1 MVVYAQ
7 KGQDLDELAA
17 ALARHRVTVLWLTAG
32 LFHAMAEEQAPKA
45 GRWQRWRERR
55 RARAERSRGIARRV
69 KQGREV
75 AGRDP
80 RGNAAGPTGGMPF
93 GP

>member
-1 MVVYAQ
+1 
-7 KGQDLDELAA
+7 
-17 ALARHRVTVLWLTAG
+17 
-32 LFHAMAEEQAPKA
+32 MAEEKAPKA

-55 RARAERSRGIARRV
+55 RARAERSRGIAGRV
-69 KQGREV
+69 KQERDL

-80 RGNAAGPTGGMPF
+80 RGNPGGSTGGMPF